1 MGKLKDNEEVL
12 KHNEVVSKDNALY
25 AELDALKYHEL
36 KAKFESL
43 GLDGVF
49 KAGKKKAEL
58 IKLAMQAYDAVQLGG
73 DVDKASEVVV
83 EKKAK
88 VAEIGG
94 LTREQIEANL
104 HNIKLLI
111 SGGVESHKAVLRA
124 KREKLEAL
132 LKKSK

>member
-1 MGKLKDNEEVL
+1 MGKLNDNEEVL
-12 KHNEVVSKDNALY
+12 KHNEVVAKDNALF

-36 KAKFESL
+36 KAKFESM

-49 KAGKKKAEL
+49 KAGKKKGEL
-58 IKLAMQAYDAVQLGG
+58 IKLAMQAYDALQLGG
-73 DVDKASEVVV
+73 DVEKASEKVV

-94 LTREQIEANL
+94 LTREQLEKNL
-104 HNIKLLI
+104 ENIKLLI

-124 KREKLEAL
+124 KREKLEAE
-132 LKKSK
+132 LKDLK

>member
-1 MGKLKDNEEVL
+1 MGKLNDNEEVL
-12 KHNEVVSKDNALY
+12 KHNEVVAKDNALF

-36 KAKFESL
+36 KAKFESM

-49 KAGKKKAEL
+49 KAGKKKGEL
-58 IKLAMQAYDAVQLGG
+58 IKLAMQAYEAVQLGG
-73 DVDKASEVVV
+73 DVEKASEKVV

-94 LTREQIEANL
+94 LTREQLEKNL
-104 HNIKLLI
+104 ENIKLLI

-124 KREKLEAL
+124 KREKLEAE
-132 LKKSK
+132 LKDLK

>member
-1 MGKLKDNEEVL
+1 MGKFNDNEEVL
-12 KHNEVVSKDNALY
+12 KHNEVVAKDNALF

-36 KAKFESL
+36 KAKFESM

-49 KAGKKKAEL
+49 KAGKKKGEL
-58 IKLAMQAYDAVQLGG
+58 IKLAMQAYDALQLGG
-73 DVDKASEVVV
+73 DVEKASEKVV

-94 LTREQIEANL
+94 LTREQLEKNL
-104 HNIKLLI
+104 ENIKLLI

-124 KREKLEAL
+124 KREKLEAE
-132 LKKSK
+132 LKDLK